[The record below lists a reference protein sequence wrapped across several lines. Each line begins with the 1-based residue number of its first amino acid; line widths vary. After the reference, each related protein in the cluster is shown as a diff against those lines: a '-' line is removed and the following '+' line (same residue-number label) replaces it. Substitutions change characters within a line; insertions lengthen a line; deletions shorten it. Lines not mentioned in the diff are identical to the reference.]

1 MISFEAKSLAAS
13 RALISIMSHLDKV
26 ENNILT
32 LKKGD
37 IANSWSSSK
46 SSKRDICLAAASL
59 TDTYV
64 RQTNPADNTFS
75 VEGLFTCITATTYSI
90 EFEFTPE
97 GLSQL
102 KEAATILFSRYQL
115 EDFVSMRSRFTLNFV
130 LAHLSEADTKNVSK
144 LNYSTLRLINEC
156 EEGYEH
162 KQAFYRH
169 VVQVA
174 FADLAQLANH
184 PLTHI
189 AIEQV
194 NPETKRK
201 ITTGIETFPA

>member
-1 MISFEAKSLAAS
+1 MISFEVRTLAAN
-13 RALISIMSHLDKV
+13 RAIISIMSHLDKV
-26 ENNILT
+26 ENNTLT

-37 IANSWSSSK
+37 IANAWSSSK
-46 SSKRDICLAAASL
+46 SSKRDICLAAVSL
-59 TDTYV
+59 GDSLI
-64 RQTNPADNTFS
+64 RQTNPTDNSFS
-75 VEGLFTCITATTYSI
+75 IEALFTGITASTYSI
-90 EFEFTPE
+90 EFEFTNE
-97 GLSQL
+97 GLSRL
-102 KEAATILFSRYQL
+102 KQAATAFFSGYQL

-130 LAHLSEADTKNVSK
+130 LAHLFVADTSNVSE

-156 EEGYEH
+156 DESYEH

-174 FADLAQLANH
+174 FADLSKLENH

-189 AIEQV
+189 ATEQV

-201 ITTGIETFPA
+201 ITTGIKTFPL